1 MNAPAPQ
8 YAQSD
13 PIAAYLARLGAAAYG
28 LDAALVHD
36 MLADAEDHLRSAVRE
51 GIDPLQAVSDFGS
64 PDDVVAAYLSAD
76 RRRNSISSA
85 KSPSEAAGGRGG
97 YGKGKNYAAA
107 SGSAASSVAS
117 AGWNAGGGA
126 SAANSG
132 GGADSSSSAPVFTQP
147 RKPLPAPYTLPE
159 PLPTPRSRLINI
171 PLLGVWFDGYA
182 WGSLILFIVG
192 LVPAV
197 LYFTLMVGGV
207 SLAIGLIPSLI
218 GIPLL
223 ILVLGLAR
231 ILSLWHGMTIESL
244 TGVRMPRRYAPIP
257 ATGAESIWGRLK
269 VWLTDGRSWL
279 SAFYLIG
286 NLPVATLLFSLFV
299 TLLSLAGSFTAVA
312 LADLFGGHDV
322 WIQINDGVHPM
333 SDMFP
338 NGISEP
344 PAFVKV
350 LMLIAGLLLATCTL
364 YLARGTGWLYAQ
376 AAKAIQVSRPNPIPV

>member
-8 YAQSD
+8 YSHSD

-97 YGKGKNYAAA
+97 YATRKNNAPA
-107 SGSAASSVAS
+107 SGSAVSHASTA
-117 AGWNAGGGA
+117 AGGGA
-126 SAANSG
+126 AG
-132 GGADSSSSAPVFTQP
+132 SSPSFTQP

-159 PLPTPRSRLINI
+159 PLPAPRSRIINI

-197 LYFTLMVGGV
+197 LYFALMVGGV

-299 TLLSLAGSFTAVA
+299 TLLALAGSFTAVA

-322 WIQINDGVHPM
+322 WIRINDGIHPM

-350 LMLIAGLLLATCTL
+350 LMLLSGILIATCTL